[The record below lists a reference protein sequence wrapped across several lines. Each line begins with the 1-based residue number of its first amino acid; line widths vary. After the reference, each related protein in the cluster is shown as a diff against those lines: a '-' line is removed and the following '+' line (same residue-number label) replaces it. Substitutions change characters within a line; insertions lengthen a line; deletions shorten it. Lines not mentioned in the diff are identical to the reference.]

1 MSTKKKN
8 GITAINLRENDELAS
23 VSLIKDEPLMLITE
37 KGMGIKF
44 KSTDIPASG
53 RATMGVKGINLGE
66 GDGVTAV
73 LPIRNE
79 NDLIAIFTSNG
90 LAKRIKLT
98 EFITQS
104 RGGKGIICYKP
115 NASTGY
121 VVSASLVSDE
131 DSLLISGT
139 SKSIC
144 INAKDISILGRT
156 STGVQVIKEGHITS
170 VSKI

>member
-1 MSTKKKN
+1 MFN
-8 GITAINLRENDELAS
+8 QLLRFFHLSLPLRFIALA
-23 VSLIKDEPLMLITE
+23 
-37 KGMGIKF
+37 
-44 KSTDIPASG
+44 
-53 RATMGVKGINLGE
+53 
-66 GDGVTAV
+66 
-73 LPIRNE
+73 
-79 NDLIAIFTSNG
+79 
-90 LAKRIKLT
+90 

-121 VVSASLVSDE
+121 VISASLVSDE